1 MTPISASTEWATSEF
16 GHAELGNSARTARL
30 VVIAAAVAD
39 KPGGKVT
46 EVLAGSAEREGAYR
60 LLESDKVMPSALLV
74 AAARATAERCRGE
87 DHVYVPLDGSSL
99 SLKDPQRIRGLGSVG
114 TYREEGSGIEMMNAI
129 AVRRDGTSLGLLDQ
143 VYWVRTR
150 MPGRKK
156 TRFKRRIHEKET
168 RFWLEAAEHVRDVLA
183 EQAGG
188 TLPWFQ
194 MDRGGDFREALLWAS
209 ETDAM
214 VTVRAA
220 QNRRVKDEE
229 ARYLWEQIERT
240 APLGR
245 YELDVPARAGRKGR
259 RAQMEVRAQTVTLV
273 LRDKWRKTKPR
284 DVTLTAL
291 LAKERECTAP
301 SDEKSLQWLL
311 LTNRDVTNFTQAAEV
326 LFAYTCRWRVEE
338 FHKTWKST
346 CRVEETQ
353 LRSVQAIETWAII
366 LAAVAMRIE
375 RLKQLARQTPE
386 LPATAELSAAE
397 IDAIIVLKQPKGY
410 RRGDVPPIGE
420 AVRWI
425 AELGGYTGR
434 SSGGPPGAIT
444 LGRGLKSIQPVVIA
458 LRNLA
463 TIGSGA
469 ELDQ

>member
-1 MTPISASTEWATSEF
+1 VERLADP
-16 GHAELGNSARTARL
+16 LRAR
-30 VVIAAAVAD
+30 
-39 KPGGKVT
+39 
-46 EVLAGSAEREGAYR
+46 
-60 LLESDKVMPSALLV
+60 
-74 AAARATAERCRGE
+74 
-87 DHVYVPLDGSSL
+87 
-99 SLKDPQRIRGLGSVG
+99 
-114 TYREEGSGIEMMNAI
+114 
-129 AVRRDGTSLGLLDQ
+129 
-143 VYWVRTR
+143 
-150 MPGRKK
+150 
-156 TRFKRRIHEKET
+156 
-168 RFWLEAAEHVRDVLA
+168 
-183 EQAGG
+183 
-188 TLPWFQ
+188 
-194 MDRGGDFREALLWAS
+194 
-209 ETDAM
+209 
-214 VTVRAA
+214 VRAA

-245 YELDVPARAGRKGR
+245 YELDMPARAGRKGR
-259 RAQMEVRAQTVTLV
+259 RAKMEVRAQTVTLE
-273 LRDKWRKTKPR
+273 LRDNWRKTKPR
-284 DVTLTAL
+284 EVTLTAL

-301 SDEKSLQWLL
+301 SDEKPLQWLL

-326 LFAYTCRWRVEE
+326 LFAYTQRWRIEE